1 MLPAYSV
8 NDFQGNDAEKMV
20 AYAAS
25 PLGDVLHFVDPSHDS
40 LSSLS
45 LRYGVPSQ
53 ALRHLNGLYADHLV
67 AARRTILIPA
77 EFYKGGISLS
87 PGPVDGEEED
97 IRKVKIRRW
106 MVACKVAE

>member
-8 NDFQGNDAEKMV
+8 KDFQENVTEKIT
-20 AYAAS
+20 AS
-25 PLGDVLHFVDPSHDS
+25 VSSHPGDVLHFVDPSHDS

-53 ALRHLNGLYADHLV
+53 ALRRLNGLYADHLL
-67 AARRTILIPA
+67 AARRTVLIPG

-87 PGPVDGEEED
+87 PRPVDGEEED
-97 IRKVKIRRW
+97 ARKVKIRRW